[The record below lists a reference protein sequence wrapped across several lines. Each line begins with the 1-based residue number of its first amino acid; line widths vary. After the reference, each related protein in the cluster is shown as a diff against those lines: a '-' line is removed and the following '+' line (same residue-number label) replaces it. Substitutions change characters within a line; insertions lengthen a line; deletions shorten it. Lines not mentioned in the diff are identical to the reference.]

1 MTNAERTERVGARSK
16 LTLGA
21 PRRCGKRW
29 PTIPKARRRVWGR
42 LRKHCR
48 RYGPEAG
55 VHFDA
60 RWWRIWDRLK
70 RAAIEAAAGI
80 S

>member
-1 MTNAERTERVGARSK
+1 MTAADHTERAAHSK
-16 LTLGA
+16 LKLGTA
-21 PRRCGKRW
+21 LRRCGKRW

-42 LRKHCR
+42 LRERWR
-48 RYGPEAG
+48 RYGPGAG

-60 RWWRIWDRLK
+60 RGWRIWDRLK
-70 RAAIEAAAGI
+70 RAAGI